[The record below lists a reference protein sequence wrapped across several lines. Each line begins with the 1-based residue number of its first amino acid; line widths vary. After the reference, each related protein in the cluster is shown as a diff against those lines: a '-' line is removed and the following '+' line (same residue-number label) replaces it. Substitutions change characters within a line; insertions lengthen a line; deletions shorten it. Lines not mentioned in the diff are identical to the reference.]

1 MRNVIRFLLLSL
13 TLFNSREINAC
24 NNNRDFTSCN
34 QQASTNNDTISYHYN
49 FDTSESTKAN
59 LYEGWIDT
67 FTISNR
73 QFRLK
78 YAENTDSIN
87 IEYNLGGKWIK
98 NTSLV
103 IRDDFEKN
111 FDSNHDGYGDI
122 YSQSQGW
129 NFVNYY
135 LPSKKLFSKQYKQPG
150 DGEEV
155 IDSANK
161 LYANYREPYH
171 ACNNYVS
178 QLVDYKNT
186 VPVIHYTLEGYTDCN
201 IDNIKT
207 IKLYRYNSNKNKLI
221 LKQTIKPKNPKDFP
235 YFEFWQA
242 HYKRLLKD
250 EAHK

>member
-1 MRNVIRFLLLSL
+1 MRIIIRLLLL
-13 TLFNSREINAC
+13 YAALFNIKEINAH
-24 NNNRDFTSCN
+24 NNNGNLNYLAGID
-34 QQASTNNDTISYHYN
+34 NDTIIFHYN
-49 FDTSESTKAN
+49 LDTSESIKAN
-59 LYEGWIDT
+59 LFEGWIDT

-87 IEYNLGGKWIK
+87 IEYNLNGKWIK
-98 NTSLV
+98 NTALV
-103 IRDDFEKN
+103 IRDEFEKD
-111 FDSNHDGYGDI
+111 FDGNHDGYGDI

-129 NFVNYY
+129 NFINYY
-135 LPSKKLFSKQYKQPG
+135 LPAKKLFSKQYEQPG
-150 DGEEV
+150 DGEDV
-155 IDSANK
+155 IDSVNR

-186 VPVIHYTLEGYTDCN
+186 IPVIHYTLEGYTDCN
-201 IDNIKT
+201 IDSIKT
-207 IKLYRYNSNKNKLI
+207 IKLYKYNSAKNTLTLI
-221 LKQTIKPKNPKDFP
+221 QTIKPKSPKDFP

-250 EAHK
+250 ESHK